1 MLLLLL
7 LLLNIRLA
15 LVLPRSL
22 RDDIAN
28 EALVTA
34 DAVLDADDFDL
45 EYDEEGTSKM
55 NLKAL
60 GTLALCGVFGHA
72 NDEFKDGR
80 YPTAKE
86 RQLMRRFVDAVASV
100 GFGAALRLTAGKVW
114 SLERERERNRAIQ
127 TVFVASRAAE
137 REKRKQ
143 ASKNLG
149 LEGLATR
156 FRSHDANR
164 NNDER
169 KSNSGTRKDASSKT
183 SKIDEVLT
191 PFNRWRKNGTNQTP
205 TSTTKN
211 LAWSSSSKATKR
223 KTSGARKKDDDK
235 DADWIERAKERL
247 PRVAPVILIVA
258 GFAL

>member
-1 MLLLLL
+1 MA
-7 LLLNIRLA
+7 A

-60 GTLALCGVFGHA
+60 GTLAMCGVFGHA

-86 RQLMRRFVDAVASV
+86 RQLMRRFVDAVASA

-127 TVFVASRAAE
+127 TVFVASRAVE

-156 FRSHDANR
+156 FRSHNAANR

-183 SKIDEVLT
+183 SKNDEVLT

-223 KTSGARKKDDDK
+223 KTSGGARKKDDEK

>member
-1 MLLLLL
+1 M
-7 LLLNIRLA
+7 
-15 LVLPRSL
+15 PRSL

-60 GTLALCGVFGHA
+60 GTLAMCGVFGHA

-100 GFGAALRLTAGKVW
+100 GFGAALRLPAGKVW
-114 SLERERERNRAIQ
+114 SLER
-127 TVFVASRAAE
+127 E

-156 FRSHDANR
+156 FRSHNAANR

-183 SKIDEVLT
+183 SKNDEILT
-191 PFNRWRKNGTNQTP
+191 PFNRWRKNGTNQTS

-211 LAWSSSSKATKR
+211 LARSSSSKATKR
-223 KTSGARKKDDDK
+223 KTSGGARKKDDEK